1 MWVWVSAQRK
11 KRSKSFRG
19 RRSRRLGEVPMKPD
33 KKECEVNT
41 LETGMASFFGR
52 KLRAQPTNIKPVLSV
67 CVGRER
73 ERKASNV

>member
-1 MWVWVSAQRK
+1 M
-11 KRSKSFRG
+11 
-19 RRSRRLGEVPMKPD
+19 PMKPD